1 MLAITRA
8 GIDSTLTEPTVDVA
22 GFSQSAAVGIGEVVA
37 GLLLIAGAANIRNRA
52 LMGFTGGLMS
62 IAGILIAAASAQ
74 LSQDIGADHRTG
86 WLILFGGV
94 LAMVAAALPVMVRSA
109 HRVERTAR

>member
-1 MLAITRA
+1 
-8 GIDSTLTEPTVDVA
+8 
-22 GFSQSAAVGIGEVVA
+22 
-37 GLLLIAGAANIRNRA
+37 
-52 LMGFTGGLMS
+52 MGFTGGLMS